1 MPKDLEGAST
11 HMKLWSVWMYERATK
26 TRLIPG
32 GIDYLDLLKSMD
44 ELLPLV
50 YMNFAAPCLILQQ
63 IRENMMRKL

>member
-1 MPKDLEGAST
+1 MPKDIEGAST

-44 ELLPLV
+44 EFRGEYPS
-50 YMNFAAPCLILQQ
+50 Q
-63 IRENMMRKL
+63 K